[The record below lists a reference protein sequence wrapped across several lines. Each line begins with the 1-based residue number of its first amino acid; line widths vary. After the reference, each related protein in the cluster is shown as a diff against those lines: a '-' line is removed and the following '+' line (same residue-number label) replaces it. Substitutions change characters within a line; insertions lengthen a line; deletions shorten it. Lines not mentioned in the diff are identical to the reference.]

1 MRHKTKSTVSLLL
14 FLGLAFVL
22 ALSAACGGV
31 GSGEGAEQPVPDGP
45 TVKRLADFE
54 TGTARAKL
62 PDTQRDASQ
71 RDVSQKVTASFG
83 DNEAS
88 SASAGRNNAAKSGKT
103 KSGNG
108 VADDGR
114 ARAGKAS
121 GGAKPGE
128 KEAAGR
134 SGNRSGKVRLK
145 IGGDPGTEFSGTCN
159 VGGEQRNVSGRVPER
174 YVYDLDGK
182 KLNCEIRIT
191 GSGTL
196 EMTFIAEGNRRVQK
210 IKANGGTLNISY
222 SGDGLSS
229 ASSSTSSV
237 TGSSRQSVISSSN

>member
-22 ALSAACGGV
+22 ALSASCGGV
-31 GSGEGAEQPVPDGP
+31 ESGEGAEQPVPDGS

-71 RDVSQKVTASFG
+71 KVTASSG

-88 SASAGRNNAAKSGKT
+88 SASAGRNNAAKSGKA

-108 VADDGR
+108 VADDGG

-134 SGNRSGKVRLK
+134 SGNRSGKVKLRV
-145 IGGDPGTEFSGTCN
+145 GGDPGTEFSGTCN

-174 YVYDLDGK
+174 YVYDLDGGE
-182 KLNCEIRIT
+182 LNCEIRIT

-196 EMTFIAEGNRRVQK
+196 EMTFTAEGNRRVQK
-210 IKANGGTLNISY
+210 IKADGGTLNISY